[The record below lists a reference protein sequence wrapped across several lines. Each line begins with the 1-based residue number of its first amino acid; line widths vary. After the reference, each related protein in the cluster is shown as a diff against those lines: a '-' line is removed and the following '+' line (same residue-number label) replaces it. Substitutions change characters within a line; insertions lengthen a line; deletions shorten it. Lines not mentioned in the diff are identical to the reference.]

1 MHDPFQ
7 NYANM
12 SSPYGAAS
20 PYGQGSPYAQGSPY
34 NPLAAINP
42 FAALGL
48 SPQAG
53 QLGYGLHPAQNFINP
68 QQLINPQL
76 QLLAALAAQA
86 ATPQLPGF
94 SPLAAGQ
101 QNPMAAFLTNPLIAA
116 GLHSQLGQPPQPSY
130 PQFGPLSGSPFGQGG
145 PTAGIGYP
153 LAPQSWVGQGNQL
166 GAGQGY
172 GQIHPLLAQ
181 MTARAFP
188 GQGNSPWGY

>member
-12 SSPYGAAS
+12 LPTYGGAS
-20 PYGQGSPYAQGSPY
+20 PYGQGSAYAQGSPY
-34 NPLAAINP
+34 NPLATINP
-42 FAALGL
+42 FAALGI

-53 QLGYGLHPAQNFINP
+53 QLGYGLHPAQSFVNP

-94 SPLAAGQ
+94 SPLAAGP
-101 QNPMAAFLTNPLIAA
+101 QNPMAALLANPLIAA
-116 GLHSQLGQPPQPSY
+116 GLHAQLAPPLQSSY
-130 PQFGPLSGSPFGQGG
+130 PQFGQFGGSPFGQPG
-145 PTAGIGYP
+145 PTAGVGYP
-153 LAPQSWVGQGNQL
+153 LAPQSWVGQGNQV

-172 GQIHPLLAQ
+172 GQIHPLLSQ
-181 MTARAFP
+181 LTARAFP
-188 GQGNSPWGY
+188 GQGISPWGY